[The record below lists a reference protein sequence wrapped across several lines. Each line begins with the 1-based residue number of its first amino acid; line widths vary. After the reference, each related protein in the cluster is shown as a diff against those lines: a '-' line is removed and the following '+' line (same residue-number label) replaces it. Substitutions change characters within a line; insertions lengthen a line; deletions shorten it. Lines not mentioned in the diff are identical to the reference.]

1 MTNNVE
7 GKKCVL
13 LLEDKLTCNVQMTN
27 NVTANKLFF
36 KPLGFMRLAPFVSVV
51 MYKSSFL

>member
-27 NVTANKLFF
+27 NVTANKLV
-36 KPLGFMRLAPFVSVV
+36 LNLSA
-51 MYKSSFL
+51 LCA